1 MKKVLLLLGLW
12 LTLLPV
18 IFILRT
24 HETLVM
30 SNYPVLSN
38 VSDDYAKENKQ
49 QISNELIKVLKDEQK
64 AFDDYIA
71 NKNISNTN
79 KDVAFL
85 KHMNNVEIASHNLSR
100 VVYWIINEDK

>member
-30 SNYPVLSN
+30 SNYPVLSPT
-38 VSDDYAKENKQ
+38 VWDWSVDDYNKENSIESKH
-49 QISNELIKVLKDEQK
+49 
-64 AFDDYIA
+64 
-71 NKNISNTN
+71 NT
-79 KDVAFL
+79 
-85 KHMNNVEIASHNLSR
+85 
-100 VVYWIINEDK
+100 